1 MAPPGPRHP
10 DWPKVLTLRRVLEE
24 RYRNKTLAHCCGT
37 AAVALN
43 ALLREA
49 RPVVGRF
56 WWRSFTTGCSL
67 DGQIITPRLY
77 LETQSRTNCWVM
89 WHGCLLDITATQFEP
104 FAMRPVVLLKD
115 PGACLHYM
123 PRVVGAAA
131 EDELLQ
137 WLSDDSLNS
146 ILREVRKELKT

>member
-10 DWPKVLTLRRVLEE
+10 DWSKVLTLRRVLEE
-24 RYRNKTLAHCCGT
+24 RYRSKTLASCCGT

-56 WWRSFTTGCSL
+56 QWRGFTAGCSL
-67 DGQIITPRLY
+67 DGQVITPRLY
-77 LETQSRTNCWVM
+77 SGAQSRTHCWVV
-89 WHGCLLDITATQFEP
+89 WKGCLLDITATQFEP

-115 PGACLHYM
+115 PGASPHYI

-131 EDELLQ
+131 EDELLR
-137 WLSDDSLNS
+137 WLSDASLNS
-146 ILREVRKELKT
+146 VLQEVRKELK